1 MMKIDKDLLKHRAEF
16 SRALRNHH
24 YEISEGGL
32 LFPRIG
38 GAHVE
43 GLYIHDVNG
52 QDERADT
59 NIVSSE
65 GLAHILD
72 VAFHDATK
80 TATWYFRLFSANTTP
95 LYSWTA
101 ANFTANATE
110 ITSGTEG
117 YSESTGQA
125 FVEAAAVAAGGSST
139 ASASIT
145 NSANKAAFTIVTAST
160 LSVWGAGL
168 LSNSAKGGTTGV
180 LASASKFSA
189 VRTLQNTDVFNLSY
203 TLTMTST

>member
-1 MMKIDKDLLKHRAEF
+1 MIDKDLLKHRAEF

-24 YEISEGGL
+24 YEISEGGIH
-32 LFPRIG
+32 FPKMG
-38 GAHVE
+38 VMASGQYV
-43 GLYIHDVNG
+43 HDVNG
-52 QDERADT
+52 QDERTDT
-59 NIVSSE
+59 NIVTSE
-65 GLAHILD
+65 GLAHMLD
-72 VAFHDATK
+72 VALHDATK

-95 LYSWTA
+95 LYSWTG

-125 FVEAAAVAAGGSST
+125 FVEAAAVAAGGAST

-145 NSANKAAFTIVTAST
+145 NSASKAAFTIVTAST

-168 LSNSAKGGTTGV
+168 LSVSTKGGTTGV
-180 LASASKFSA
+180 LLSASKFTA
-189 VRTLQNTDVFNLSY
+189 VRTLQNTDIFNLGY
-203 TLTMTST
+203 TLQLSST